1 MRRSEFNVKDPE
13 AIRQVLDKC
22 DYGVVSVIS
31 GGEPYGS
38 AVNFVWLDG
47 DVYFHGS
54 REGRRPE
61 AIGRGAQASFL
72 AVNPQAFIPSYF
84 SDTRSACPATQ
95 FFASVHIFGTVTP
108 VEDAAVKSE
117 ALNALMRKM
126 QPEGGYESIAP
137 DNPIYTKI
145 LDKMGVFRL
154 ETETVSLKVKAGQN
168 LTADRFEAM
177 QARLNERGGETDA
190 ATIETMKRFYD
201 HGNS

>member
-1 MRRSEFNVKDPE
+1 MRRNEFDVKDPE

-38 AVNFVWLDG
+38 AVNFVYLDG

-61 AIGRGAQASFL
+61 AIGSGTIASFL
-72 AVNPQAFIPSYF
+72 AVDPQAFIPSYF

-95 FFASVHIFGTVTP
+95 FFASVHIAGTVSP

-117 ALNALMRKM
+117 VLNALMRKM
-126 QPEGGYESIAP
+126 QPEGGYDPIAP
-137 DNPIYTKI
+137 ENPIYTKM
-145 LDKMGVFRL
+145 LEKTGVFGL
-154 ETETVSLKVKAGQN
+154 KAETVSLKVKAGQN
-168 LTADRFEAM
+168 LTPDRFEAM
-177 QARLNERGGETDA
+177 QTRLNEHGGETDT

>member
-1 MRRSEFNVKDPE
+1 MRRNEFDVKDPE

-38 AVNFVWLDG
+38 AVNFVYLDG

-61 AIGRGAQASFL
+61 AIGSGTIASFL
-72 AVNPQAFIPSYF
+72 AVDPQAFIPSYF

-95 FFASVHIFGTVTP
+95 FFASVHIAGTVSP

-117 ALNALMRKM
+117 VLNALMRKM
-126 QPEGGYESIAP
+126 QPEGGYDPIAP
-137 DNPIYTKI
+137 ENPIYTKMLEKRAS
-145 LDKMGVFRL
+145 LD
-154 ETETVSLKVKAGQN
+154 
-168 LTADRFEAM
+168 
-177 QARLNERGGETDA
+177 
-190 ATIETMKRFYD
+190 
-201 HGNS
+201 